1 MPIAQKDI
9 EAILEALFDQVPTMA
24 VQQITMTPA
33 SKGPNMIARV
43 DVADNR
49 YVLWEI
55 EPDGRVRSAR
65 VIDLTA

>member
-1 MPIAQKDI
+1 MPIARDDI
-9 EAILEALFDQVPTMA
+9 EAILQGLFDQVPTME
-24 VQQITMTPA
+24 VQQVTLSDA
-33 SKGPNMIARV
+33 AKGPNTIVRV

-55 EPDGRVRSAR
+55 EPDGRVHSAR